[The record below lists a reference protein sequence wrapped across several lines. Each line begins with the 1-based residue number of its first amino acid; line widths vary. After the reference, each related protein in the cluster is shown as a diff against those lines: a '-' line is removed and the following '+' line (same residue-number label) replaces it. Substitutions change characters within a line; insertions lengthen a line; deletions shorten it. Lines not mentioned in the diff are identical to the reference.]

1 MKKVFLLLLSL
12 CLFLI
17 VGTANANMYQHFL
30 DGDTN
35 YVMVDGHTGEA
46 WYLDR
51 SSLYVEKY
59 DPPQYIIV
67 ANICYV
73 PKAING
79 STTITKVTT
88 HRFFYNWDMRKMYW
102 DKGGNS
108 NWVYLDP
115 QGDWAHTGIVMPA
128 GEMAFYLA
136 YRMKFYGSL
145 LFYNSYD
152 KKYFPRYSDR
162 FYEGV

>member
-12 CLFLI
+12 CLFLMA
-17 VGTANANMYQHFL
+17 GTASASMYQRFL
-30 DGDTN
+30 NDDPN
-35 YVMVDGHTGEA
+35 YVIVDGHTGEA

-67 ANICYV
+67 ANVCRV
-73 PKAING
+73 PHADRGNK
-79 STTITKVTT
+79 TISDVTT
-88 HRFFYNWDMRKMYW
+88 YRFFYNWDQRKMYW

-115 QGDWAHTGIVMPA
+115 QGYWAATGIVMPA

-136 YRMKFYGSL
+136 YRMRFYGNIM
-145 LFYNSYD
+145 FYSSYSH
-152 KKYFPRYSDR
+152 KYYPCYGDH